1 MVEKKQNSVLP
12 ATADNS
18 GYAGAQQKKPAEP
31 SIPTYTISEALEKGK
46 ITVEAEGAGLS
57 KVSVTI
63 KKTTQEKFKV
73 LIPVGTYF
81 VAKGNYQ
88 SMVSREKVI
97 ADLTVNEKVTVSVPA
112 SCANASK
119 EVPGNGDKFD
129 IALSPQA
136 KDLRKLME
144 VIAKK
149 NPGEV
154 VTQVAVWIVTDN
166 ISRDKLDS
174 RYRKFRGFAHVLDGG
189 EPAASDKD
197 VIEAMALV
205 EEAGIDLK
213 KKVIYKERIS
223 AIRGLSSEN
232 KTIQNLSLRFLNAEG
247 KDRIEVLLEALK
259 DKQWVVRRS
268 AAEALGKLKDPRAVE
283 PLIKALKDKD
293 SGVRRSAAEALGKLK
308 DPRAVEPLIG
318 ALKDEY
324 PLVRWSVAEALGELR
339 DPRAVEPLIKAL
351 KDKYWRES
359 AAKALEKINPKWRE
373 TEEAKKW
380 VPVFISDLK
389 SKSLGIREAAVYALG
404 ELKDPRAV
412 EPLIEALKDKDSG
425 VRRSVAEALGKLKD
439 PRAVEPLIGALKD
452 EDWYGRESVAEALG
466 ELGDP
471 RAVEP
476 LIKAL
481 KDKDLTVRHYAAEAL
496 RKITG
501 QHFGE
506 NAEKWQKWWEENK
519 GRFIKG

>member
-1 MVEKKQNSVLP
+1 MNLQNHLKRFWFMLPKGLRNVIKAICAITLAYALVSSFLCVAQYLTKDVTVNELLRTADPIRWCKKKQNSVLP

-46 ITVEAEGAGLS
+46 IAVEAEGAGLS
-57 KVSVTI
+57 VVSVTI
-63 KKTTQEKFKV
+63 KKTTEEKFKV

-97 ADLTVNEKVTVSVPA
+97 EDLTVNKKVTVSVPA

-119 EVPGNGDKFD
+119 EVPGKGDKFN

-174 RYRKFRGFAHVLDGG
+174 RYRRFRGFAPVLPFAGGG
-189 EPAASDKD
+189 EPAASDED

-259 DKQWVVRRS
+259 DKQWVVRWS
-268 AAEALGKLKDPRAVE
+268 ATEALGKLKDPRAVEPLIKALKGKDLDVRRRAARELGELKDPRAVEPLIGALKDEDPLVRWSATEALGKLKDPRAVE

-293 SGVRRSAAEALGKLK
+293 LDVRRSAAKALGKLK

-318 ALKDEY
+318 ALKDEA
-324 PLVRWSVAEALGELR
+324 PLVRW
-339 DPRAVEPLIKAL
+339 
-351 KDKYWRES
+351 
-359 AAKALEKINPKWRE
+359 
-373 TEEAKKW
+373 
-380 VPVFISDLK
+380 
-389 SKSLGIREAAVYALG
+389 
-404 ELKDPRAV
+404 
-412 EPLIEALKDKDSG
+412 
-425 VRRSVAEALGKLKD
+425 
-439 PRAVEPLIGALKD
+439 
-452 EDWYGRESVAEALG
+452 SVAEALG

-481 KDKDLTVRHYAAEAL
+481 KDKDWTVRHYAAEAL